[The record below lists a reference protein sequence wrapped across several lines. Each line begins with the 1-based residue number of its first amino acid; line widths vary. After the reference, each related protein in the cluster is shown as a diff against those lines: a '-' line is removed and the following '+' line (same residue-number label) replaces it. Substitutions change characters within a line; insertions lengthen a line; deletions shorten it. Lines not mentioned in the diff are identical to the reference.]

1 MAAVDTNCN
10 PDGIDYII
18 PANDDAI
25 KAIKVIC
32 THIADAV
39 LEGKMLAEAG
49 ENKEEESEEPV
60 AAEITSP

>member
-1 MAAVDTNCN
+1 MIRTAI

-32 THIADAV
+32 SHIADAV
-39 LEGKMLAEAG
+39 LEGKMLADAG
-49 ENKEEESEEPV
+49 EYKETEAEESE
-60 AAEITSP
+60 TDGNRRYLN

>member
-1 MAAVDTNCN
+1 MDTNCN
-10 PDGIDYII
+10 PDGIDYIV

-32 THIADAV
+32 SHIANAV

-49 ENKEEESEEPV
+49 VNKEAE
-60 AAEITSP
+60 AAEAEAETTAS